1 MLPKVKNHRF
11 VAHLLAFGLAA
22 ALGLGACGGD
32 DEAPSAAN
40 SKSAESTREGGK
52 SGGSSE
58 KDGTV
63 RARDSG
69 GSDGDGAEP
78 ASGSSEKSSKT
89 TRSKRRELTRAEALR
104 RLPRKHR
111 ARYVKRFA
119 KIIVAASDLGGGK
132 VDVSYG
138 GVAVRVALPAKVA
151 CRAEPNEGD
160 RILRAL
166 KKVVPY
172 PRSVT
177 VSVAGSSQPLPTYLA
192 STCKESELPGG
203 QGRTVLRLSG
213 SGVQQ
218 TKQFTIRSKRW
229 TIEYVSKGSFFSIFA
244 RKGRR
249 PQRAVTSEETSQSGK
264 ETYRGPG
271 KFTLQIAGTRPWTV
285 RVRDGG

>member
-1 MLPKVKNHRF
+1 MLPKVTNHRF
-11 VAHLLAFGLAA
+11 VAHLLALGLAA
-22 ALGLGACGGD
+22 ALGLGACGDD
-32 DEAPSAAN
+32 DEAPSASS
-40 SKSAESTREGGK
+40 SKPVENTGDGER
-52 SGGSSE
+52 SGGSSQ
-58 KDGTV
+58 KDGS
-63 RARDSG
+63 APAKDSV
-69 GSDGDGAEP
+69 GSDDGGAKAARG
-78 ASGSSEKSSKT
+78 ASERSSKT
-89 TRSKRRELTRAEALR
+89 TRSKRRALTRAEALR

-119 KIIVAASDLGGGK
+119 KIIVAASDLEGGK

-160 RILRAL
+160 RILRSL
-166 KKVVPY
+166 KRVVPY

-177 VSVAGSSQPLPTYLA
+177 VSVAGSSQPLPAYLA
-192 STCKESELPGG
+192 SSCKRRELPGG

-218 TKQFTIRSKRW
+218 TKPFTIRSKRW
-229 TIEYVSKGSFFSIFA
+229 TIEYVSKGSFFSIFV

-285 RVRDGG
+285 RVRDGD